1 MVDTYQT
8 KTTKIAKVEVVKLKS
23 PIRLV
28 LYGGARSLGDN
39 GAFFHA
45 SKNVI
50 ADYKNDLPVKSYFIS
65 KGMKQFID
73 LINDQPENSVQSLDV
88 FAHGSDL
95 GLYSVIG
102 ASLKKSMTFEYSQ
115 SNNLSSNLYR
125 NRSTKFDQYQFF
137 GGANWR
143 NSFIISDIDFKVFTN
158 ESKIEIHGCNTA
170 FDGELD
176 TLSSLISLALF
187 KAGKKRSVVIGHA
200 DFSSPNRGGT
210 KDISKQ
216 DYRHETRIIYN
227 NGKVIAKTRREGRL
241 SAEFIKNA
249 LGG

>member
-137 GGANWR
+137 GGA
-143 NSFIISDIDFKVFTN
+143 IG
-158 ESKIEIHGCNTA
+158 EIHSL
-170 FDGELD
+170 FQ
-176 TLSSLISLALF
+176 TLILKFLPMNQ
-187 KAGKKRSVVIGHA
+187 K
-200 DFSSPNRGGT
+200 
-210 KDISKQ
+210 
-216 DYRHETRIIYN
+216 
-227 NGKVIAKTRREGRL
+227 
-241 SAEFIKNA
+241 
-249 LGG
+249 

>member
-23 PIRLV
+23 LSDLFYTVV
-28 LYGGARSLGDN
+28 LDLLEIMVLFSR
-39 GAFFHA
+39 A

-50 ADYKNDLPVKSYFIS
+50 ADYKNLACFIFS

-125 NRSTKFDQYQFF
+125 NRSTKFDQYQFLVGLIGEIHSLF
-137 GGANWR
+137 
-143 NSFIISDIDFKVFTN
+143 SDINFKVFTN

-187 KAGKKRSVVIGHA
+187 KAGKKKRCYW
-200 DFSSPNRGGT
+200 T
-210 KDISKQ
+210 C
-216 DYRHETRIIYN
+216 
-227 NGKVIAKTRREGRL
+227 RL
-241 SAEFIKNA
+241 F
-249 LGG
+249 

>member
-8 KTTKIAKVEVVKLKS
+8 TTTKTAKVEVVKLKS

-45 SKNVI
+45 SKNVV

-95 GLYSVIG
+95 GLYSVIS

-125 NRSTKFDQYQFF
+125 NRSTKFDQYQFLV
-137 GGANWR
+137 GLVEK
-143 NSFIISDIDFKVFTN
+143 FIHYF
-158 ESKIEIHGCNTA
+158 
-170 FDGELD
+170 
-176 TLSSLISLALF
+176 
-187 KAGKKRSVVIGHA
+187 
-200 DFSSPNRGGT
+200 
-210 KDISKQ
+210 
-216 DYRHETRIIYN
+216 RH
-227 NGKVIAKTRREGRL
+227 
-241 SAEFIKNA
+241 
-249 LGG
+249 